1 VKTVL
6 LLAGTAEARAL
17 AAAFEHPNA
26 RIIASLA
33 GVTARPVPYP
43 CATRTG
49 GFGGVEG
56 LRAYLVREG
65 VDALVDVTHPFATQM
80 SGHAVAASSAAC
92 IPLLRLIRPP
102 WPHESHWHPFAALRD
117 AVAALPT
124 GARVLATTGRKDIEP
139 WTHRPD
145 IEVLLRSVDPVK
157 TPPPPPYIVTITGR
171 GPFSCEEEIALMRA
185 HRITHLVTRNS
196 GGDSRARL
204 DAAATLAL
212 PVHIIERPPQSAVNV
227 VHTVADALHWISDA
241 LGD

>member
-17 AAAFEHPNA
+17 TAAFDHPNA

-33 GVTARPVPYP
+33 GVTARPLPYP
-43 CATRTG
+43 CATRSG

-56 LRAYLVREG
+56 LRTYLVREG
-65 VDALVDVTHPFATQM
+65 VDALVDATHPFATQM
-80 SGHAVAASSAAC
+80 SGHAVAASSAAHL
-92 IPLLRLIRPP
+92 PLLRLIRPP
-102 WPHESHWHPFAALRD
+102 WPHEGHWQSFATLPEAI
-117 AVAALPT
+117 AALPT
-124 GARVLATTGRKDIEP
+124 GARVLATTGRKDIAH
-139 WTHRPD
+139 WTHRAD
-145 IEVLLRSVDPVK
+145 IEVLLRSVDPVDA
-157 TPPPPPYIVTITGR
+157 PPRHIVTITGR

-204 DAAATLAL
+204 DAAKALAL
-212 PVHIIERPPQSAVNV
+212 PVHSIERPPQSAVNV
-227 VHTVADALHWISDA
+227 VHTVADALHWISDV